1 VLTFADVGFHVRE
14 RVMPM
19 AARVLVFTLMLTPA
33 AAQPP
38 SPYQELAA
46 ELGVKIAAALPAGEP
61 AALSFV
67 TIDGADETDV
77 RQLQT
82 EMTRTLAARG
92 VRVTE
97 NAAGASIVRIRVS
110 CSDNLRERA
119 CVADIQTGAS
129 RQAVAATRPL
139 DPRAERPAM
148 VSLDVQPIFSQR
160 APILDAVVS
169 GDRLVILDPRSLTRY
184 QRGETGWQ
192 RVDAQ
197 TIPAARIWP
206 RDMRGRL
213 RIDGGRIDVFLPG
226 TVCRA
231 GEGARLA
238 CADERQPWPIGID
251 NTGVEA
257 NRNYF
262 YTPEGVAFFAA
273 APLGGDANARWL
285 VAGQTGALLLLDE
298 NRRSVATI
306 ASGDDVAGLNAPC
319 VGPVV
324 LVASSGRGDRPDT
337 LRLFHV
343 VRRQLVPAAAPLELP
358 GRITALWAAP
368 GASVATAVARDVGTE
383 RYDALQIR
391 LGCDR

>member
-1 VLTFADVGFHVRE
+1 
-14 RVMPM
+14 M
-19 AARVLVFTLMLTPA
+19 AARVLAFTLILTPA

-38 SPYQELAA
+38 SPYQDIAADLA
-46 ELGVKIAAALPAGEP
+46 VKIAAALPAREP

-67 TIDGADETDV
+67 AVDSADQANL

-82 EMTRTLAARG
+82 EMARVLVARG

-97 NAAGASIVRIRVS
+97 NSASTSIVRVRVS

-119 CVADIQTGAS
+119 CVADIQAGVSRQVIAAS
-129 RQAVAATRPL
+129 RPL
-139 DPRAERPAM
+139 ELRAERPAM
-148 VSLDVQPIFSQR
+148 ASLDVQPIFSQR

-169 GDRLVILDPRSLTRY
+169 GDRLVVLDPRSVTRY
-184 QRGETGWQ
+184 QRSEAGWQ
-192 RVDAQ
+192 RVDSQA
-197 TIPAARIWP
+197 IAAGRVWP
-206 RDMRGRL
+206 RDLRGRL
-213 RIDGGRIDVFLPG
+213 RLDGALIDVFLPG
-226 TVCRA
+226 MVCRA
-231 GEGARLA
+231 GEGTRLA

-273 APLGGDANARWL
+273 APLGADANARWL
-285 VAGQTGALLLLDE
+285 VAGPNGALLLLDE

-306 ASGDDVAGLNAPC
+306 ASGDDVAALNAPC
-319 VGPVV
+319 AGPVV

-343 VRRQLVPAAAPLELP
+343 VHRQLVPAAAPVELP
-358 GRITALWAAP
+358 GRFTALWAAP
-368 GASVATAVARDVGTE
+368 GASVATAVARDAGAE
-383 RYDALQIR
+383 RYDAFQIR
-391 LGCDR
+391 LACDR